1 MMEDYE
7 RLLDRAREQVPPE
20 VFESKRF
27 EIPKAVIFVE
37 GNRTIVRNYRDIAT
51 ALNRDPQHLM
61 KYLMRELATA
71 GVIEGQRAVF
81 QGKFSKKTVDDLIAR
96 YANTYVLCSECGK
109 PDTHIEKQD
118 RFHFLVC
125 EACGAKASIKSIQ

>member
-1 MMEDYE
+1 MENYE

-27 EIPKAVIFVE
+27 EVPKAVIFVE
-37 GNRTIVRNYRDIAT
+37 GNRTIFRNYRDIAL

-61 KYLMRELATA
+61 KFLMRELATA
-71 GVIEGQRAVF
+71 GVIEAQRAVF
-81 QGKFSKKTVDDLIAR
+81 QGKFSNRAFDDLISR
-96 YANTYVLCSECGK
+96 YTKNYVLCPECGK
-109 PDTHIEKQD
+109 PDTRIEKED
-118 RFHFLVC
+118 RFQFLVC